1 MKYQSEIDSALE
13 IRDEISN
20 IFKKLS
26 KKKHNKVDQ
35 VFHEL
40 HEEAFEKID
49 CLECGNCCKTT
60 SPIFRDIDAKRI
72 SKKLKLSQAQF
83 EKEYLRKDSDGDWVL
98 NSAPCPF
105 LGVDNHCFI
114 YDFRPQACREYPHT
128 NRKRM
133 IAVLDL
139 TLKNMEICPAVAKI
153 VKQIPEKF
161 I

>member
-1 MKYQSEIDSALE
+1 MKYQSEIDSAIE
-13 IRDEISN
+13 IRDEIAKSL
-20 IFKKLS
+20 KKLS

-83 EKEYLRKDSDGDWVL
+83 EKEYLRKDMDGDWVL

-105 LGVDNHCFI
+105 LGTDNHCFI